1 VKYTVYY
8 TPERENGVSI
18 VPKKVFDSFFSTIIR
33 NIKNNYHEGDK
44 FLSLREIAEQYKV
57 SLQTAQRGVR
67 KLEDFGYV
75 SVKRKAGI
83 TVQSLRPRK
92 KLENYKISVV
102 SARQD
107 ARFNDAFFRGIRET
121 AEEKGMLARFEN
133 IPDMDYRSLQFGDYL
148 LSLEADGIITL
159 YFSNASLPFYH
170 VMREGMDIVSDI
182 ILDELPILPS
192 VQTDNYHHSRAAGRI
207 FLGNGYRRFLVIGY
221 YPRKGNRRFVG
232 LYDTIKEET
241 NDVQYICLTD
251 EGAMNAIDSFFHRF
265 NSRCAVY
272 TVDYSAN
279 YIAGAKFIQYK
290 IPVKNDNFLA
300 YDCEE
305 EVFSYHGLT
314 PVKRVGPSFH
324 TLGSELCKVLIAK
337 RETGEYPEPR
347 QRKI

>member
-1 VKYTVYY
+1 M
-8 TPERENGVSI
+8 
-18 VPKKVFDSFFSTIIR
+18 PKKVFDSFFSTIIR

-67 KLEDFGYV
+67 KLEDFGYI

-148 LSLEADGIITL
+148 LSLDADGIIAL
-159 YFSNASLPFYH
+159 YFNNASLPFYH
-170 VMREGMDIVSDI
+170 VMREGMDIVADI
-182 ILDELPILPS
+182 ILDELPVLPV
-192 VQTDNYHHSRAAGRI
+192 VQTDNYRHSCAAGRI
-207 FLGNGYRRFLVIGY
+207 FLDRGYRRFLVVGY
-221 YPRKGNRRFVG
+221 YPRKSNRRFEG
-232 LYDTIKEET
+232 IYDTIREESD
-241 NDVQYICLTD
+241 DVQYACLTD
-251 EGAMNAIDSFFHRF
+251 EGSMTVIDRFFHRF

-279 YIAGAKFIQYK
+279 YIVGAKFMQYK
-290 IPVKNDNFLA
+290 IPAKNDNFLV

-305 EVFSYHGLT
+305 ELFTYHGL
-314 PVKRVGPSFH
+314 PSVKPVGPSFH
-324 TLGSELCKVLIAK
+324 SIGMELCNVLISK
-337 RETGEYPEPR
+337 REHGEYPEPR